1 MLPEFLDGEISFLAS
16 QRTQKKAPHTEGPG
30 SKEREGLLRTITE
43 VVRLVRELA
52 NELDED
58 RGGNHLP

>member
-1 MLPEFLDGEISFLAS
+1 MLPEFLAGEISFLAS
-16 QRTQKKAPHTEGPG
+16 HSAEKKAPHTEGPS
-30 SKEREGLLRTITE
+30 SKEREGLSRTITE